1 MILCIFFQISMEY
14 MNGSNGPEGTSEDFT
29 ETEYDGDMMYIP
41 QNEFKLVNSVV
52 GDGTHKDREIGIST
66 LAFDQHEELLW
77 MGSRSGHVTSYY
89 GTQFQKYTSF
99 QVHPRDHIRNITTT
113 EQSVL
118 ILTNTTLRGQHRRG
132 VPQFNYSSKNMVD
145 MHSLIV
151 NNRTQRVLMGG
162 MQESLVEYDI
172 GSGKQVS
179 VVNTEGS
186 CALLREHPRFT
197 CCGDVPCGKIQ
208 LRDPRSLA
216 LAHSLDA
223 HTGTLSD
230 FDVHGHH
237 LITCGQSLRHGIE
250 QTDRFLMV
258 YDMRI
263 LRAISPIQSMVVP
276 YHLRF
281 LQSMTSQ
288 IAIMSAN
295 GQVQMA
301 DTACLATP
309 NLSMFQVEFNLEGL
323 NTISMDISPSN
334 QCLAFGDTGNT
345 IYLYS
350 SYADPVLNPYARAT
364 EFADPVEQLPAMSI
378 DDEFAVYSSVPRP
391 HLPPG
396 TNSYLSDLWP
406 DRFCRNAF
414 RDTPEINPEIIRSMK
429 IIGTVGYARNVTNMK
444 RNLVAYSNVKKHGRC
459 DNLTPSSSSS
469 SFNNGRDKKNHD
481 HDTLSFSLIPKRYR
495 KVVVKYSKL
504 GVEDFDFDRYNRTGF
519 CGLEATLPN
528 AYSNSMLQILYFIEN
543 FHKMILN
550 HVCTRETCLACEL
563 SFLFHMMNHSSGAP
577 CQSSNF
583 LRSLRTIPEASA
595 LGIVLSGEH
604 GIKKCNVPRL
614 IQSWNRFILQQTH
627 VQCNLPPQHNNNNN
641 SKSVDKEPS
650 HTSSPSRSKNDS
662 GNSPSIVSDLFGFKQ
677 DKINYCTRCKSN
689 VASSDL
695 LQVVNMVYPEQASP
709 DSPVLYKFERIICS
723 SLCPEQTT
731 PAWCDKCRK
740 YQPTNITRVVRS
752 LPKILNLNA
761 GCDNTQDINFWR
773 TQIELTYKMHKS
785 MFPDNEEDSQGNSN
799 LDLTEKDAKLA
810 PPADGIKQCRY
821 GINCNRLP
829 DCKFWHPEI
838 YDDKATNADFGDRLF
853 NENISWVPF
862 NFTLNRHEDGT
873 ISHDVNETDSPVVES
888 LTYDLYA
895 VCCNIV
901 EPSTN
906 EHSNL
911 VACINIGPYF
921 HSKIASAVS
930 QWYILND
937 FSISTISQQEAVW
950 FNLSWKVP
958 CILVFQ
964 SRSEA
969 KKQIPYINP
978 ITTVVFNEGRS
989 LSTRRDGQKRIAFI
1003 PLGSDEMPGPG
1014 DLTAIDAEFVTLNQ
1028 EESELRSDGKVS
1040 LLKAA
1045 HVSVARIT
1053 VVRGNGPLEG
1063 TPFIDDYISTQEQ
1076 VVDYV
1081 TKFSGIKPGDLDA
1094 NSSSKHLTTLKS
1106 TYLKLRYLVDIGV
1119 IFVGHGLK
1127 NDFRVINIVVPPEQI
1142 VDTVHLFHLPHNRMV
1157 SLKFL
1162 AWFFLKIKIQG
1173 DTHDSV
1179 EDAVTALSLYKKY
1192 LELKKDQQFI
1202 TALNA
1207 LYEKGKELNWKIPED
1222 AA

>member
-1 MILCIFFQISMEY
+1 MEY
-14 MNGSNGPEGTSEDFT
+14 LSGSNGPEGSPSEELDLEYGEEQSED
-29 ETEYDGDMMYIP
+29 YHHH
-41 QNEFKLVNSVV
+41 QNETKMINSVV
-52 GDGTHKDREIGIST
+52 GDGTHKDREIGLSA

-77 MGSRSGHVTSYY
+77 AGTRSGHVTSYY
-89 GTQFQKYTSF
+89 GMQLQKYTSF
-99 QVHPRDHIRNITTT
+99 QVHPRDHVRCISST
-113 EQSVL
+113 EQSIL

-132 VPQFNYSSKNMVD
+132 IPQFNFTNKNMVD
-145 MHSLIV
+145 MHSLIY
-151 NNRTQRVLMGG
+151 NNRNQRVLMSG
-162 MQESLVEYDI
+162 MQEHLIEYDI
-172 GSGKQVS
+172 TSGKQVS
-179 VVNTEGS
+179 VINTEGS
-186 CALLREHPRFT
+186 CALLRNHPRFV
-197 CCGDVPCGKIQ
+197 CCGDVPRGKIQ
-208 LRDPRSLA
+208 LRDHRTLKM
-216 LAHSLDA
+216 AHSLDA
-223 HTGTLSD
+223 HSGTLSD

-237 LITCGQSLRHGIE
+237 LITCGQSVRHGIE
-250 QTDRFLMV
+250 QPDRFLMV

-263 LRAISPIQSMVVP
+263 LRAISPIQSMFVP
-276 YHLRF
+276 YQLKF
-281 LQSMTSQ
+281 LPSMTSQ

-301 DTACLATP
+301 DTACLSTP
-309 NLSMFQVEFNLEGL
+309 NIAFFQVEFNCEGL

-334 QCLAFGDTGNT
+334 QVLAFGDTGNT
-345 IYLYS
+345 LYLYS
-350 SYADPVLNPYARAT
+350 SYDDPVLNPYSRAT
-364 EFADPVEQLPAMSI
+364 EFADPVEPLPPMAI
-378 DDEFAVYSSVPRP
+378 EDEFGVYASVPRP

-396 TNSYLSDLWP
+396 VNSYLSDLWP
-406 DRFCRNAF
+406 DKFSRVTHRV
-414 RDTPEINPEIIRSMK
+414 TPDINPEILRSMK

-444 RNLVAYSNVKKHGRC
+444 RNLVAYPNVKKPGHAG
-459 DNLTPSSSSS
+459 DPLIPSSSLSS
-469 SFNNGRDKKNHD
+469 PFNAGREKKMSD
-481 HDTLSFSLIPKRYR
+481 CEGRSMIPKRYR

-528 AYSNSMLQILYFIEN
+528 AYSNAMLQILYFIED

-550 HVCTRETCLACEL
+550 HVCSRETCLACEL

-595 LGIVLSGEH
+595 LGIVLSDEN

-627 VQCNLPPQHNNNNN
+627 NQCTQMLIKEEEESGSSSPTR
-641 SKSVDKEPS
+641 SKS
-650 HTSSPSRSKNDS
+650 DS
-662 GNSPSIVSDLFGFKQ
+662 GSSIVSDLFGFKQ
-677 DKINYCTRCKSN
+677 DKISLCTRCKSS
-689 VASSDL
+689 VSSTDL
-695 LQVVNMVYPEQASP
+695 LQVVNLVYPELPPSSSEESLSP
-709 DSPVLYKFERIICS
+709 IRFQDIVCS

-740 YQPTNITRVVRS
+740 YQPTTITRLGRS

-761 GCDNTQDINFWR
+761 GCDNSQDVNFWR
-773 TQIELTYKMHKS
+773 LQSELAYKEAKRSAPEEQINGNTTTTSES
-785 MFPDNEEDSQGNSN
+785 PEECHITNNNSIN
-799 LDLTEKDAKLA
+799 SKTSSEGLKL
-810 PPADGIKQCRY
+810 CRY
-821 GINCNRLP
+821 GNSCNRVP
-829 DCKFWHPEI
+829 DCKFWHPKS
-838 YDDKATNADFGDRLF
+838 DDESKPADFGDRLF
-853 NENISWVPF
+853 NENISWVPAS
-862 NFTLNRHEDGT
+862 FTLRRHEDGS
-873 ISHDVNETDSPVVES
+873 ISSKEEKEESKDSSPILES
-888 LTYDLYA
+888 ITYDLYA
-895 VCCNIV
+895 VCVDIV
-901 EPSTN
+901 DGK
-906 EHSNL
+906 EHLNL

-921 HSKIASAVS
+921 HSKIASPVS

-937 FSISTISQQEAVW
+937 FSISTISEAEAVW
-950 FNLSWKVP
+950 FNLSWKIP
-958 CILVFQ
+958 CILVYQ
-964 SRSEA
+964 SRPLTE
-969 KKQIPYINP
+969 KKPAPIINP
-978 ITTVVFNEGRS
+978 ITSDVFNEGRS
-989 LSTRRDGQKRIAFI
+989 LATRRESQKRLTFI
-1003 PLGSDEMPGPG
+1003 PLGADEIPQPG

-1094 NSSSKHLTTLKS
+1094 NSSSKHLTTLKAA
-1106 TYLKLRYLVDIGV
+1106 YLKLRYLVDTGAV
-1119 IFVGHGLK
+1119 FVGHGLK

-1173 DTHDSV
+1173 ETHDSI
-1179 EDAVTALSLYKKY
+1179 EDAVTALKLYKRY
-1192 LELKKDQQFI
+1192 LKLKEEHNFI

-1207 LYEKGKELNWKIPED
+1207 LYEKGKELNWKIPEEELL
-1222 AA
+1222 

>member
-650 HTSSPSRSKNDS
+650 HTSSPSRND
-662 GNSPSIVSDLFGFKQ
+662 N
-677 DKINYCTRCKSN
+677 
-689 VASSDL
+689 
-695 LQVVNMVYPEQASP
+695 
-709 DSPVLYKFERIICS
+709 II
-723 SLCPEQTT
+723 
-731 PAWCDKCRK
+731 
-740 YQPTNITRVVRS
+740 
-752 LPKILNLNA
+752 
-761 GCDNTQDINFWR
+761 
-773 TQIELTYKMHKS
+773 IEFHIIIIFYI
-785 MFPDNEEDSQGNSN
+785 F
-799 LDLTEKDAKLA
+799 
-810 PPADGIKQCRY
+810 I
-821 GINCNRLP
+821 
-829 DCKFWHPEI
+829 
-838 YDDKATNADFGDRLF
+838 
-853 NENISWVPF
+853 NENVNR
-862 NFTLNRHEDGT
+862 NF
-873 ISHDVNETDSPVVES
+873 
-888 LTYDLYA
+888 
-895 VCCNIV
+895 
-901 EPSTN
+901 
-906 EHSNL
+906 
-911 VACINIGPYF
+911 YF
-921 HSKIASAVS
+921 T
-930 QWYILND
+930 
-937 FSISTISQQEAVW
+937 F
-950 FNLSWKVP
+950 
-958 CILVFQ
+958 
-964 SRSEA
+964 
-969 KKQIPYINP
+969 
-978 ITTVVFNEGRS
+978 
-989 LSTRRDGQKRIAFI
+989 AF
-1003 PLGSDEMPGPG
+1003 
-1014 DLTAIDAEFVTLNQ
+1014 EF
-1028 EESELRSDGKVS
+1028 
-1040 LLKAA
+1040 
-1045 HVSVARIT
+1045 
-1053 VVRGNGPLEG
+1053 
-1063 TPFIDDYISTQEQ
+1063 
-1076 VVDYV
+1076 
-1081 TKFSGIKPGDLDA
+1081 
-1094 NSSSKHLTTLKS
+1094 
-1106 TYLKLRYLVDIGV
+1106 
-1119 IFVGHGLK
+1119 
-1127 NDFRVINIVVPPEQI
+1127 
-1142 VDTVHLFHLPHNRMV
+1142 
-1157 SLKFL
+1157 
-1162 AWFFLKIKIQG
+1162 W
-1173 DTHDSV
+1173 
-1179 EDAVTALSLYKKY
+1179 
-1192 LELKKDQQFI
+1192 
-1202 TALNA
+1202 
-1207 LYEKGKELNWKIPED
+1207 
-1222 AA
+1222 